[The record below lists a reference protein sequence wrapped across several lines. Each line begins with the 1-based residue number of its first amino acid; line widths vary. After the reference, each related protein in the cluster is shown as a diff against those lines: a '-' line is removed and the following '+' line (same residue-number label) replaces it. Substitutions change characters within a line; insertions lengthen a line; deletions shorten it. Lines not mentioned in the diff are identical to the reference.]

1 MDKLLNEIKF
11 DKKTVLYM
19 IIIILS
25 GVVCGSLFIVL
36 LNDADKKLV
45 LEYVSSFIE
54 NMSKPI
60 DNILLLKNTLI
71 NNFSFLLLIWIIGLT
86 YILFPVNI
94 LVLFYKSFVLGFSIS
109 SFIYTKGIKGIILS
123 IIYIFPHNIINIL
136 VYGVLTAYTAR
147 LSLNMIKSY
156 KANKSINIR
165 QIIKKYTYTFFF
177 LGFILL
183 LSILFESFIT
193 PKLFLFTKGIY

>member
-54 NMSKPI
+54 NVSKPI